1 MPFPI
6 LWLAMAL
13 DLQPARDPAAVAR
26 ERLATDAAAKCA
38 RLVSATVEVRAQDEH
53 GAVVEASHTWLLAGT
68 LDGGISRRSTA
79 HSRLTLERTASGW
92 AIVKHEAL
100 EGELVERLSAATA
113 EERDRLFAASPE
125 LHTETFIGRAAE
137 ATTRFVNQSR
147 IDEAAAMAGYAMEA
161 AERLGDPRSLA
172 EALSARSIVARY
184 ARPRRN
190 DLAEDLAREAAL
202 FAESAGDADMLARA
216 LVRQGRAAESVRGK
230 LDTAALERALALADR
245 LEDPSAAAHAAIH
258 LGRSMETRGNGRE
271 AFRYAA
277 MAMRFAEQSDDA
289 GARISAALMLG
300 GAYMWH
306 SEHEIAIRYFRQA
319 AEQAEKAG
327 FPGVVAFT
335 YATISNA
342 LGILERDAEALQM
355 IEEGLRRFPGAE
367 GVPLLESRMGMHITA
382 GRYAAGEADLL
393 RRIELDP
400 PQADTEKQIE
410 SHFAWLRLL
419 QGQYP
424 SALEH
429 ARRSRGGTEAIDFHA
444 SLAEAAALR
453 CLGRPQ
459 EAIERLEE
467 LVMAYENADETP
479 KTPID
484 PQNEPFV
491 GSSNGHHDLLAELLA
506 EQGHIH
512 RALEVSEMAKA
523 TLLRDVLRRSGL
535 DPAKTAGAAERRQ
548 EQALEERIRGLNLAV
563 LAGGHTNEASALFEQ
578 LTAAR
583 ADLVDFRHRAF
594 ATRPAL
600 RARHP
605 WTFDLAALPPSL
617 DHVTI
622 VSYVELPAQTLI
634 FAVSPKQGGRRR
646 VELHIAPI
654 RRQDLRRKVQRL
666 SELVEQRNLR
676 AGSLA
681 TELYE
686 LLIAPVEHAVV
697 NARALCIVPDHDLW
711 NVPFHALSS
720 RDGKAVIDRTAVFYA
735 SSISVLAAAESRRQ
749 ERAPARDHVLL
760 AFANPTVSA
769 ETEARYRVFDPTTP
783 LGALPETETEVR
795 AIARIYGREKSRV
808 HIGQEAREST
818 LKREAGRYN
827 VLHIASHGLVHK
839 SAPMFSSIVLA
850 ATGEEA
856 EDGLLEAREI
866 VGLELDA
873 ELTVLSACDTGRS
886 SNSPSRGVM
895 GLSWAFLAAGCPTT
909 AVSLWSAESTATSML
924 MIEFHRQLARG
935 RSKAEALR
943 AAQLR
948 LRRDP
953 RYGHMFYWAPFVVM
967 GAP

>member
-1 MPFPI
+1 
-6 LWLAMAL
+6 
-13 DLQPARDPAAVAR
+13 V
-26 ERLATDAAAKCA
+26 
-38 RLVSATVEVRAQDEH
+38 
-53 GAVVEASHTWLLAGT
+53 
-68 LDGGISRRSTA
+68 
-79 HSRLTLERTASGW
+79 
-92 AIVKHEAL
+92 
-100 EGELVERLSAATA
+100 
-113 EERDRLFAASPE
+113 
-125 LHTETFIGRAAE
+125 
-137 ATTRFVNQSR
+137 
-147 IDEAAAMAGYAMEA
+147 
-161 AERLGDPRSLA
+161 
-172 EALSARSIVARY
+172 
-184 ARPRRN
+184 
-190 DLAEDLAREAAL
+190 
-202 FAESAGDADMLARA
+202 
-216 LVRQGRAAESVRGK
+216 
-230 LDTAALERALALADR
+230 
-245 LEDPSAAAHAAIH
+245 
-258 LGRSMETRGNGRE
+258 
-271 AFRYAA
+271 
-277 MAMRFAEQSDDA
+277 RFAENSDDA
-289 GARISAALMLG
+289 AARISAALMLG
-300 GAYMWH
+300 GAYMWQA
-306 SEHEIAIRYFRQA
+306 EHEIAIRYFRQA
-319 AEQAEKAG
+319 AGLAEKAG

-335 YATISNA
+335 YATIANA
-342 LGILERDAEALQM
+342 LGILGRDGEALQL
-355 IEEGLRRFPGAE
+355 IAEGLRRFPGEE

-382 GRYAAGEADLL
+382 GRYAEGEADLM
-393 RRIELDP
+393 RRIELAP

-419 QGQYP
+419 QGQYQ

-429 ARRSRGGTEAIDFHA
+429 ARRSRGGTEASDFHA

-453 CLGRPQ
+453 CLGHPRA
-459 EAIERLEE
+459 AIDRLEE
-467 LVMAYENADETP
+467 LVAAYEDADQTP
-479 KTPID
+479 KTLMD
-484 PQNEPFV
+484 PQRDPFV
-491 GSSNGHHDLLAELLA
+491 GSSNGHHDLLVELLA
-506 EQGHIH
+506 EQGNIR
-512 RALEVSEMAKA
+512 RALEVSEMARA
-523 TLLRDVLRRSGL
+523 TLLRDVLRRSDL
-535 DPAKTAGAAERRQ
+535 DSSRIAGAAERRQ
-548 EQALEERIRGLNLAV
+548 EQTLEEQIRTLNLAV
-563 LAGGHTNEASALFEQ
+563 LAGGHSAEEASALFEQ
-578 LTAAR
+578 LSAAR

-622 VSYVELPAQTLI
+622 VSYVELPMQTLI
-634 FAVSPKQGGRRR
+634 FVISPKQGGRRQ
-646 VELHIAPI
+646 VALHIAPI
-654 RRQDLRRKVQRL
+654 RREDLRRKVNRL
-666 SELVEQRNLR
+666 SEFIEQRNLR

-711 NVPFHALSS
+711 NVPFHALAS
-720 RDGKAVIDRTAVFYA
+720 RDGTAVIDRTAVFYA

-749 ERAPARDHVLL
+749 ERAPAGGHTLL
-760 AFANPTVSA
+760 AFANPTVGA

-818 LKREAGRYN
+818 LKREAGRYD

-839 SAPMFSSIVLA
+839 NAPMFSSIVLA
-850 ATGEEA
+850 TTGEEA

-873 ELTVLSACDTGRS
+873 DLTVLSACDTGRS

-909 AVSLWSAESTATSML
+909 AVSLWSAESTATSTL

-935 RSKAEALR
+935 LSKAAALR

-953 RYGHMFYWAPFVVM
+953 RYRHMFYWAPFVVM